1 MSQPIRQDETLERAV
16 LGGAIALD
24 LALAFTGRL
33 RAADFADPR
42 HGAVWDAAVESGRL
56 GRVTI
61 DAVCASLR
69 ASRRLNAVGGR
80 PFVASLLPFAPS
92 DTADYTRLVADLAGA
107 AMVRRTHAAATR
119 IAALA
124 GDDAIAP
131 PQFARRALEEIGAAA
146 VDTSAHGATPIDE
159 VIQEQFREFEQR
171 IEERKTRGTSGL
183 STGLAALDKIIYRLR
198 AGQNVVVAGRPGSAK
213 TSLALRLAR
222 NAAGQGVR
230 VLFWSLEMPQ
240 ADLVRR
246 LQCAE
251 GGVPLSS
258 AIADDF
264 SDDEFDRFV
273 RASQELSLLRD
284 RLSFFDQP
292 STFDDIVAGTLREH
306 QRSPLGLVVIDHL
319 QHVQWGRR
327 RDEREHI
334 SACAKESKELAKTLR
349 VPVVLLSQLN
359 RKVESRED
367 KRPML
372 ADLHGSGDIEAAADV
387 VIGLY
392 RDEYYNR
399 DSAEKGT
406 AELIV
411 LKQRD
416 GATNTAKVAFDAPF
430 TRFRDL
436 TADEWTN
443 EGSEGA

>member
-1 MSQPIRQDETLERAV
+1 MTQPVRQDETLERSV

-24 LALAFTGRL
+24 LALPFVGKL
-33 RAADFADPR
+33 RAQDFADPR
-42 HGAVWDAAVESGRL
+42 HGAVWDASVEAGRL
-56 GRVTI
+56 GRVTV

-92 DTADYTRLVADLAGA
+92 DTTDFARLVADLAGA
-107 AMVRRTHAAATR
+107 AMVRRTHAAAVR
-119 IAALA
+119 IASLA

-131 PQFARRALEEIGAAA
+131 PAFARRALEEIGAAA
-146 VDTSAHGATPIDE
+146 VDTSARGAVPIDE
-159 VIQEQFREFEQR
+159 VIASEDRERER
-171 IEERKTRGTSGL
+171 RVEERRTRGTSGL
-183 STGLAALDKIIYRLR
+183 STGLVALDRIIYRLR
-198 AGQNVVVAGRPGSAK
+198 PAQNVVIAGRPGSAK
-213 TSLALRLAR
+213 TSLALRIAR
-222 NAAGQGVR
+222 CAAGQGSR

-251 GGVPLSS
+251 AGVLLSS
-258 AIADDF
+258 AISDDF
-264 SDDEFDRFV
+264 SDDEFDRFI

-306 QRSPLGLVVIDHL
+306 QRSPLGLVVVDHL
-319 QHVQWGRR
+319 QHVQWGKRR
-327 RDEREHI
+327 EEREHI
-334 SACAKESKELAKTLR
+334 SACAKEAKELAKTLR
-349 VPVVLLSQLN
+349 VPVLLLSQLN

-392 RDEYYNR
+392 RDEYYHR
-399 DSAEKGT
+399 DSADKGT

-416 GATNTAKVAFDAPF
+416 GATDTARVAFDAAF

-436 TADEWTN
+436 DNDWTN
-443 EGSEGA
+443 EGTAE

>member
-1 MSQPIRQDETLERAV
+1 MTQPVRQDETLERSV

-24 LALAFTGRL
+24 LALSFVGKL
-33 RAADFADPR
+33 RAQDFADPR
-42 HGAVWDAAVESGRL
+42 HGAVWDASVEAGRL
-56 GRVTI
+56 GRVTV

-92 DTADYTRLVADLAGA
+92 DTTDFARLVADLAGA
-107 AMVRRTHAAATR
+107 AMVRRTHAAAVR
-119 IAALA
+119 IASLA

-131 PQFARRALEEIGAAA
+131 PAFARRALEEIGAAA
-146 VDTSAHGATPIDE
+146 VDTSARGAVPIDE
-159 VIQEQFREFEQR
+159 VIASEDRERER
-171 IEERKTRGTSGL
+171 RVEERRTRGTSGL
-183 STGLAALDKIIYRLR
+183 STGLVALDRIIYRLR
-198 AGQNVVVAGRPGSAK
+198 PAQNVVIAGRPGSAK
-213 TSLALRLAR
+213 TSLALRIAR
-222 NAAGQGVR
+222 CAAGQGSR

-251 GGVPLSS
+251 AGVLLSS
-258 AIADDF
+258 AISDDF
-264 SDDEFDRFV
+264 SDDEFDRFI

-306 QRSPLGLVVIDHL
+306 QRSPLGLVVVDHL
-319 QHVQWGRR
+319 QHVQWGKRR
-327 RDEREHI
+327 EEREHI
-334 SACAKESKELAKTLR
+334 SACAKEAKELAKTLR
-349 VPVVLLSQLN
+349 VPVLLLSQLN

-392 RDEYYNR
+392 RDEYYHR
-399 DSAEKGT
+399 DSADKGT

-416 GATNTAKVAFDAPF
+416 GATDTARVAFDAAF

-436 TADEWTN
+436 DNDWTN
-443 EGSEGA
+443 EGTVE

>member
-1 MSQPIRQDETLERAV
+1 MTQPVRQDETLERSV
-16 LGGAIALD
+16 LGGAIVLD
-24 LALAFTGRL
+24 LALAFVGKL
-33 RAADFADPR
+33 RAGDFADPR
-42 HGAVWDAAVESGRL
+42 HGAVWDAAIEAGRL
-56 GRVTI
+56 GRVSI
-61 DAVCASLR
+61 DAVCSSLR

-92 DTADYTRLVADLAGA
+92 DTTDFARLVADLAGA
-107 AMVRRTHAAATR
+107 AMVRRTHAAAAR
-119 IAALA
+119 IVSLA
-124 GDDAIAP
+124 GDEAIAP
-131 PQFARRALEEIGAAA
+131 PVFARRALEEIGAAA
-146 VDTSAHGATPIDE
+146 VDTSARGAVPIDE
-159 VIQEQFREFEQR
+159 VILSEDIERAR
-171 IEERKTRGTSGL
+171 RAEERRTRGTSGL
-183 STGLAALDKIIYRLR
+183 RTGLTALDALIYRLR
-198 AGQNVVVAGRPGSAK
+198 PAQNIVLAGRPGSAK
-213 TSLALRLAR
+213 TSLALRIAR
-222 NAAGQGVR
+222 SVAGQGER

-251 GGVPLSS
+251 AGVLLSS

-264 SDDEFDRFV
+264 SEEEYERFV

-284 RLSFFDQP
+284 RLAFFDQP

-319 QHVQWGRR
+319 QHVQWGKRR
-327 RDEREHI
+327 EEREHI
-334 SACAKESKELAKTLR
+334 SACAKEAKELAKTLR
-349 VPVVLLSQLN
+349 VPVLLLSQLN

-392 RDEYYNR
+392 RDEYYHR
-399 DSAEKGT
+399 DSADKGT

-416 GATNTAKVAFDAPF
+416 GATDTARVAFDAAF

-436 TADEWTN
+436 DNEWNDEGTV
-443 EGSEGA
+443 E

>member
-1 MSQPIRQDETLERAV
+1 VTQPVRQDETLERSV

-24 LALAFTGRL
+24 LALSFVGKL
-33 RAADFADPR
+33 RAQDFADPR
-42 HGAVWDAAVESGRL
+42 HGAVWDASVEAGRL
-56 GRVTI
+56 GRVTV

-92 DTADYTRLVADLAGA
+92 DTTDFARLVADLAGA
-107 AMVRRTHAAATR
+107 AMVRRTHAAAVR
-119 IAALA
+119 IASLA

-131 PQFARRALEEIGAAA
+131 PAFARRALEEIGAAA
-146 VDTSAHGATPIDE
+146 VDTSARGAVPIDE
-159 VIQEQFREFEQR
+159 VIASEDRERER
-171 IEERKTRGTSGL
+171 RVEERRTRGTSGL
-183 STGLAALDKIIYRLR
+183 STGLVALDRIIYRLR
-198 AGQNVVVAGRPGSAK
+198 PAQNVVIAGRPGSAK
-213 TSLALRLAR
+213 TSLALRIAR
-222 NAAGQGVR
+222 CAAGQGSR

-251 GGVPLSS
+251 AGVLLSS
-258 AIADDF
+258 AISDDF
-264 SDDEFDRFV
+264 SDDEFDRFI

-306 QRSPLGLVVIDHL
+306 QRSPLGLVVVDHL
-319 QHVQWGRR
+319 QHVQWGKRR
-327 RDEREHI
+327 EEREHI
-334 SACAKESKELAKTLR
+334 SACAKEAKELAKTLR
-349 VPVVLLSQLN
+349 VPVLLLSQLN

-392 RDEYYNR
+392 RDEYYHR
-399 DSAEKGT
+399 DSADKGT

-416 GATNTAKVAFDAPF
+416 GATDTARVAFDAAF

-436 TADEWTN
+436 DNDWTN
-443 EGSEGA
+443 EGTVE